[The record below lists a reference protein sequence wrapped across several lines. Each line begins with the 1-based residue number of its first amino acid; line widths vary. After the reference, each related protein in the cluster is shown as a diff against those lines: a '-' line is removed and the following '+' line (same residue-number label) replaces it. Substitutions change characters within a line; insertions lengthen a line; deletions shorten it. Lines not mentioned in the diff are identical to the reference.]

1 MWPTVFFPHFI
12 VGRCR
17 SAGTARWL
25 PSWCCFGYAVF
36 PSFQSKIRS
45 IYVSV
50 STVKTKLSTHETW
63 GINSPFEGLHDGFR
77 CVSECLSYSFCSY
90 LYYFYFSMRTLN
102 NSHFTQRAVPDLRP
116 LCNPAKHTIDL
127 NNGSRYSPSLG
138 FHTLLWFIFHV
149 EHPHMG
155 HTGRAPLLLNS
166 AAEVVI
172 GFLTGAGLW
181 LKDSK
186 L

>member
-25 PSWCCFGYAVF
+25 PSWCCFCLRRLSKF
-36 PSFQSKIRS
+36 SFQNMKHLCI
-45 IYVSV
+45 SV
-50 STVKTKLSTHETW
+50 YCENKTEHAWNLRDQLSLWRTPWWLPLCEW
-63 GINSPFEGLHDGFR
+63 MFELLLLFLFVLFH
-77 CVSECLSYSFCSY
+77 
-90 LYYFYFSMRTLN
+90 FSMRTLN

-155 HTGRAPLLLNS
+155 HRSSSPV
-166 AAEVVI
+166 AELCSRSCDWISNRSRSVTK
-172 GFLTGAGLW
+172 G
-181 LKDSK
+181 
-186 L
+186 